1 MVIVLRCYTPLHK
14 FKYIVENSR
23 VEKDGEFYPQIV
35 NKYKG
40 LTTSFCSLLIS
51 FIGDMNFGQKLRTI
65 KNREGF
71 NSAGVG

>member
-35 NKYKG
+35 NKYKD
-40 LTTSFCSLLIS
+40 LTTTFAPVNIIYRRYELWS
-51 FIGDMNFGQKLRTI
+51 KTKKI
-65 KNREGF
+65 KNAEGF
-71 NSAGVG
+71 NSARVG